1 MRLPHYGWNANRKCD
16 FFQGDGSKIQN
27 QRFYRSTVKAIE
39 AQRHAENEAAAV
51 KAQPDPKPIVREAPK
66 AEAPKA
72 DTDKAKEDSEEMQEI
87 PIAGRT
93 KMTIPKNKDDALK
106 KEKEQAPE
114 TDDHAEAKDELNAIL
129 KRAPSMSTLS
139 MSYCCM
145 MLTLFSS
152 CLVIVFSKSYC
163 PFSAKAKSILLKKY
177 SIVPEPYVVEL
188 DHHKLGRALQ
198 SVLGESTGRR
208 TVPNVL
214 VNGKSIGGG
223 DDVSALDQED
233 QLASTLKNLGGKWI
247 QEVARKSQEE

>member
-1 MRLPHYGWNANRKCD
+1 MIPQRRLRPLFIAILVLLVILFYYS
-16 FFQGDGSKIQN
+16 GDGSKIQN
-27 QRFYRSTVKAIE
+27 QRFYQSTVKAIE
-39 AQRHAENEAAAV
+39 AQRHAEQKAASV
-51 KAQPDPKPIVREAPK
+51 KAQPDPKPIVPEAPK

-72 DTDKAKEDSEEMQEI
+72 DTGKPKEDSEEMQEI

-93 KMTIPKNKDDALK
+93 KMTVPKNKDYVPI

-114 TDDHAEAKDELNAIL
+114 SDDHAEAKDELNAIL
-129 KRAPSMSTLS
+129 KRAP
-139 MSYCCM
+139 
-145 MLTLFSS
+145 
-152 CLVIVFSKSYC
+152 VIVFSKSYC

-233 QLASTLKNLGGKWI
+233 QLASTLNNLGGKWI
-247 QEVARKSQEE
+247 QEVTRRSQEE